1 MGRRGKE
8 MEEERG
14 ERRRGSERR
23 KWDVS
28 IDARAKIFAIFK
40 LKFGKRSVQQFLSHH
55 DIAPEKKNL
64 KKLNDCSKKF
74 SSFFIIEGLY

>member
-23 KWDVS
+23 KWDAS
-28 IDARAKIFAIFK
+28 IDARAKIFATFR

-55 DIAPEKKNL
+55 DIAPEKKT
-64 KKLNDCSKKF
+64 SR
-74 SSFFIIEGLY
+74 SSTIVRRSSLVSSL